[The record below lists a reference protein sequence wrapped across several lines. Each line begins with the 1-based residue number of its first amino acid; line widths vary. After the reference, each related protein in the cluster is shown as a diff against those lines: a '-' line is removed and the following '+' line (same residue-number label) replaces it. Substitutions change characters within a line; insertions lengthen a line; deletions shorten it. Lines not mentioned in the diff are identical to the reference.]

1 MCVNMYVYTPIA
13 ILHPPFETVLILQ
26 LDSMVCNWSH
36 CQSLS
41 TVNSFDVVSTGC
53 TVEFCP
59 CSIRKKNMLHAP
71 SNHDTTIEFTITFAK
86 TYLSNVLCTN
96 NKIPLYICICF
107 VYSCTID
114 ALYAIYQI
122 LPSVR
127 LRTRPNFDKALPR
140 TGPHSAE
147 LRKLH
152 LEELQRGAKLV
163 QLCRGEFDG
172 LWEINLQYSI
182 SMYIV

>member
-1 MCVNMYVYTPIA
+1 
-13 ILHPPFETVLILQ
+13 
-26 LDSMVCNWSH
+26 MVCNWSH